1 MSYSVAIRTL
11 GTSPVFQQELESIHR
26 QTIMPD
32 KIVIYIAEG
41 YNRPQ
46 FTVGIEEYKWVPKGM
61 IRQRAL
67 RYEDIDSDYIFFLD
81 DDVVLAP
88 DASEILLKEVAI
100 HSVDCIAPDTFKNH
114 EMTLVDK
121 VYAIITNLVFPRPND
136 NWAFLRHCNGSMSY
150 NNNPKNSFYLSQTCD
165 GPAWIC
171 KKDVFLALH
180 FEDELWLDKLGFA
193 YGDDALESY
202 KIYKNGYKLGVY
214 YGALAKH
221 LSAKTSSR
229 DYQMNRKKFYVRSYA
244 TFVLWWRMIYDIK
257 DQSMLFKFFA
267 WLSFGFKLVWLLF
280 INACASIVLREVKIP
295 YYYIKGNFDAWRFV
309 HSDEYKMIPS
319 YIIKYRSVFDK

>member
-11 GTSPVFQQELESIHR
+11 GTSPVFRQELESLHC
-26 QTIMPD
+26 QSIMPD

-41 YNRPQ
+41 YSRPL

-88 DASEILLKEVAI
+88 DAYETLIKEITVN
-100 HSVDCIAPDTFKNH
+100 SVDCISPDTFRNH
-114 EMTLVDK
+114 KMSVMSKL
-121 VYAIITNLVFPRPND
+121 YAIITNLVFPRPND
-136 NWAFLRHCNGSMSY
+136 KWAFLRHCNGSMSY
-150 NNNPKNSFYLSQTCD
+150 NNNPQKGFYLSQTCD
-165 GPAWIC
+165 GPAWLC

-202 KIYKNGYKLGVY
+202 KIFKNGYKIGVY
-214 YGALAKH
+214 YGDLVRH

-229 DYQMNRKKFYVRSYA
+229 DYHQNPKKFYVRSYA
-244 TFVLWWRMIYDIK
+244 TFVMWWRMIYDING
-257 DQSMLFKFFA
+257 QSKLSKFIA
-267 WLSFGFKLVWLLF
+267 CLSFGFKLVWLLL
-280 INACASIVLREVKIP
+280 INFCASIVLRDIKIP
-295 YYYIKGNFDAWRFV
+295 YYYIKGNLNAWFFV
-309 HSDEYKMIPS
+309 HSNEYKKVPS
-319 YIIKYRSVFDK
+319 YLIKERKVFDK